1 MHNGVME
8 TSTFTITGFNPDS
21 IDHETADDLA
31 RRGSDKWT
39 RYPGCIGAFIAEMD
53 YGLAPCIQEAI
64 ENATEECAL
73 GYIPDPWKRR
83 VAEACADWQQRHYDW
98 DVSPDCIRPVPDVL
112 EAYEIFLREIVK
124 SGNAV
129 IVPTPAYMPFL
140 SVPPLYGVKVIEI
153 GMLQEGEE
161 WLFDFDAIEDAF
173 KNGCRAFVLCNPH
186 NPIGKVLTLDEE
198 LRLSALASQYGV
210 RIFSDEIHA
219 PFVFDGYTHVP
230 FASINETTAIQAITA
245 TSASKSFNIPGT
257 KCAQVLLT
265 NPSDL
270 ALWMERAQWSEHQ
283 TATIGAIATTA
294 AYTRAEPWFLEALK
308 YVRSNFE
315 LLDDQMHGRFSKVGY
330 VPPQGTYIAW
340 LDFTPLGI
348 EHPTEYFLEHAG
360 VALTDGVECGEI
372 GKGCV
377 RMNFAMPYPLL
388 VECLDRMYSALHADA
403 LL

>member
-1 MHNGVME
+1 
-8 TSTFTITGFNPDS
+8 
-21 IDHETADDLA
+21 
-31 RRGSDKWT
+31 
-39 RYPGCIGAFIAEMD
+39 
-53 YGLAPCIQEAI
+53 
-64 ENATEECAL
+64 
-73 GYIPDPWKRR
+73 
-83 VAEACADWQQRHYDW
+83 
-98 DVSPDCIRPVPDVL
+98 VL

-140 SVPPLYGVKVIEI
+140 SVPPLYGIKVIEI
-153 GMLQEGEE
+153 DMLQEGEE

-265 NPSDL
+265 NPKDL
-270 ALWMERAQWSEHQ
+270 VLWMERAQWSEHQ

-377 RMNFAMPYPLL
+377 RMNFAMPHPLL
-388 VECLDRMYSALHADA
+388 VECLDRMYNALHADA